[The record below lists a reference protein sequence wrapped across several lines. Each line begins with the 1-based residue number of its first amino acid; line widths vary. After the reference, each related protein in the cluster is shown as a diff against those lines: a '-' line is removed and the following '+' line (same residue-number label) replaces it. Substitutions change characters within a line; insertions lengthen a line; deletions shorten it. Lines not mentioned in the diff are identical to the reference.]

1 MQQGVTS
8 TALRPDIFEHAAA
21 DLLKLIDMLCRIGLA
36 LAIVLVAVDEVHIF
50 FLTVVSL
57 AASYKGRLTTFII
70 CCIIFLKNLL
80 I

>member
-36 LAIVLVAVDEVHIF
+36 LAIILVAVD
-50 FLTVVSL
+50 
-57 AASYKGRLTTFII
+57 
-70 CCIIFLKNLL
+70 
-80 I
+80 